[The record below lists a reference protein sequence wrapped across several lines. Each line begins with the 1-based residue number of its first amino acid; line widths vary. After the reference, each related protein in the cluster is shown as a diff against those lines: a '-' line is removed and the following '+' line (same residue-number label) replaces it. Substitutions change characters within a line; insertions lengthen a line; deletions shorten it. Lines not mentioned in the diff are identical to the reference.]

1 MIYIF
6 TVCCFFFEYLSK
18 RSVNTL
24 SDFVRISFKNI
35 SESDHDL
42 HFPIYSKQNQQT
54 VTKFHYI
61 LDLGSFV
68 GAGRLLNYISNDP
81 LLLGV
86 KVGVYGIA

>member
-1 MIYIF
+1 MNIF
-6 TVCCFFFEYLSK
+6 QK

-68 GAGRLLNYISNDP
+68 GAGRLFKYYLMEPNFQVFFLSF
-81 LLLGV
+81 LV
-86 KVGVYGIA
+86 F